1 MNEELAG
8 GGGGGKTNSLEFYFI
23 FMGEKRVGG
32 QHAKI

>member
-1 MNEELAG
+1 MNAELG
-8 GGGGGKTNSLEFYFI
+8 GGETNSLEFYFI